1 MKRHLVITLT
11 LVTVLGTA
19 HPVLAD
25 VAPPQPPPG
34 SNPSVDN
41 PLTMVQMVR
50 EDVLMTLD
58 DNTRVH
64 VQATFEFKNQGTQTE
79 TMQVRFPAGFD
90 MYDYNNNGQP
100 GMVPIEN
107 FLAFVD
113 GKDAD
118 VTFTV
123 NGDLGSR
130 ERWANW
136 PVSFPPSQTVKVAV
150 SYDIQRGIA
159 CGEYGEYD
167 YTLAT
172 GSGWYGTIGEGTIT
186 FRHPEG
192 ANEFTIASA
201 WPEDN
206 TFSGTDVIWHFTDLE
221 PDYENNIRVWAM
233 VPGTWRAIQN
243 GRHAA
248 AETPD
253 DLNTV
258 LYIARTLKQS
268 QDMDSKGGPC
278 PSKELANEALT
289 YYEKALELAPN
300 SADIYADY
308 ADILLG
314 FALWEFEPP
323 YTYSTKFIAAM
334 DRALEI
340 DQQNPKLLELK
351 TYYDDLVLQA
361 TAYAPLVE
369 TPLPPSTE
377 QPTQAAEIEA
387 TTEVAPTLTP
397 SPTQLAATSE
407 PSASPTPASKSGSP
421 CPGTA
426 GVLILP
432 LGAVMWLTRRKW
444 HRQ

>member
-1 MKRHLVITLT
+1 MKRLLVAAWTILI
-11 LVTVLGTA
+11 VLGVA
-19 HPVLAD
+19 RSALAD

-34 SNPSVDN
+34 SNLLGN
-41 PLTMVQMVR
+41 PQTMVQMMR

-58 DNTRVH
+58 DNTRAH
-64 VQATFEFKNQGTQTE
+64 VQATFEFVNQGTKSE
-79 TMQVRFPAGFD
+79 SMQVRFPAGFD
-90 MYDYNNNGQP
+90 MIDYNNNGQAV
-100 GMVPIEN
+100 MVPIED
-107 FLAFVD
+107 FGALVD
-113 GKDAD
+113 GKDAA

-123 NGDLGSR
+123 DGNVGNR
-130 ERWANW
+130 QRWANW
-136 PVSFPPSQTVKVAV
+136 PVTFPPSQTVKVAV

-172 GSGWYGTIGEGTIT
+172 GSGWYGTIGKGTVT

-206 TFSGTDVIWHFTDLE
+206 TFSGTDVVWHFTDLE

-243 GRHAA
+243 ARRAA
-248 AETPD
+248 AESPD

-258 LYIARTLKQS
+258 LYIARTLKES
-268 QDMDSKGGPC
+268 QDIQAKGGPC
-278 PSKELANEALT
+278 PSKDLANEALT

-323 YTYSTKFIAAM
+323 YSYSARFIAAM
-334 DRALEI
+334 DRALEL
-340 DQQNPKLLELK
+340 DPQNPKLLDLK
-351 TYYDDLVLQA
+351 TDYDYLVVQA
-361 TAYAPLVE
+361 TAYAPIAE
-369 TPLPPSTE
+369 TPLPPPTS

-387 TTEVAPTLTP
+387 TTETP
-397 SPTQLAATSE
+397 PTQPAATSE
-407 PSASPTPASKSGSP
+407 PSASPTPASSSRSP
-421 CPGTA
+421 CPGAA
-426 GVLILP
+426 GALILP
-432 LGAVMWLTRRKW
+432 VCAVMWIARRKS
-444 HRQ
+444 HRESAD